1 MNPNR
6 SQTLAFLFFKEE
18 KYKIFYS
25 KNLRYKE
32 DIWFAFYFQ
41 LNQTLRSFLDNINKR
56 QIINLK
62 TSVSSI

>member
-41 LNQTLRSFLDNINKR
+41 LNQTLRSFLDNIN
-56 QIINLK
+56 
-62 TSVSSI
+62 